1 MLDVEVAA
9 KAGSQVVE
17 HRARIRPALHH
28 HMGGDDVDP
37 ARDRPHV
44 EIVNVEHAAA
54 GENVLAQSVDV
65 HIARRRFE
73 KNIESL
79 VQQAERPGH
88 DQRDDQECRERV
100 GELAAAKNVRK
111 RRDDHG
117 NRGRDVREDVE
128 VRRAH
133 GERGMRVAQQ
143 EDGHAVADQANRRH
157 GEDQTALDLGRL
169 AEPTDALD
177 EHDRGDD
184 QQQHRVENGRKYF
197 QPEKAESPA
206 IGDRTRPQPQR
217 HEGDAERDHVDEYV
231 EGLGEQGQAA
241 REDGRGR
248 LDNEDGNGERQRDEQ
263 TRALPGSVMHG
274 VNGTIHV
281 RSPRGLEA
289 PLLAQISHDMTISSV
304 VERWPDAAR
313 IFARYGLSCA
323 SCSISKSETIMAGAT
338 GHGGGRVNV
347 EDLMRDLN
355 TYADSGKLP
364 DNLPAANATAG
375 AAGMKMR
382 GMAEQKGIKHVIAV
396 MSGKGGVGKSLVAGL
411 LAVGLKRRGFRVGVL
426 DGDITGPSIPRMFGV
441 REKPVSSDGK
451 TLNPPKSRGG
461 IPIMSMNLLLP
472 EEGEAVIWRG
482 PMVSGAIRQFFSDV
496 NWGELDYLIVDLPPG
511 TSDAPLTVMQAL
523 PVDGVVLV
531 TTPQALAAMVVTKAV
546 KLVKQLGGDILGI
559 VENMAYVRVPD
570 GSTIEVFGPSQGLK
584 LVIASNA
591 PLIAKLP
598 IDPEIARLADA
609 GLIESYESPESEE
622 LIVNFLER
630 APEKHPQVPVA

>member
-1 MLDVEVAA
+1 VA
-9 KAGSQVVE
+9 
-17 HRARIRPALHH
+17 
-28 HMGGDDVDP
+28 
-37 ARDRPHV
+37 
-44 EIVNVEHAAA
+44 
-54 GENVLAQSVDV
+54 
-65 HIARRRFE
+65 
-73 KNIESL
+73 L
-79 VQQAERPGH
+79 VTP
-88 DQRDDQECRERV
+88 
-100 GELAAAKNVRK
+100 
-111 RRDDHG
+111 
-117 NRGRDVREDVE
+117 
-128 VRRAH
+128 
-133 GERGMRVAQQ
+133 
-143 EDGHAVADQANRRH
+143 
-157 GEDQTALDLGRL
+157 
-169 AEPTDALD
+169 
-177 EHDRGDD
+177 
-184 QQQHRVENGRKYF
+184 
-197 QPEKAESPA
+197 
-206 IGDRTRPQPQR
+206 
-217 HEGDAERDHVDEYV
+217 
-231 EGLGEQGQAA
+231 
-241 REDGRGR
+241 
-248 LDNEDGNGERQRDEQ
+248 
-263 TRALPGSVMHG
+263 
-274 VNGTIHV
+274 
-281 RSPRGLEA
+281 
-289 PLLAQISHDMTISSV
+289 DMTISSV
-304 VERWPDAAR
+304 VDRWPDAAR

-347 EDLMRDLN
+347 EELMRDLN
-355 TYADSGKLP
+355 VLADSGKLP
-364 DNLPAANATAG
+364 DNLPPASGTAAMG
-375 AAGMKMR
+375 GGMKMR

-426 DGDITGPSIPRMFGV
+426 DGDITGPSIPKMFGV

-496 NWGELDYLIVDLPPG
+496 QWGELDYLIVDLPPG

-559 VENMAYVRVPD
+559 VENMAYVRIPD

-598 IDPEIARLADA
+598 IDPEIAKLADA